1 MSTSQSKHVPVALRT
16 VRRQLDRWRSRHR
29 PHARLP
35 EELWREAT
43 ALAHEHGV
51 NKTAGA
57 LGLKYDS
64 LKKHLEAAS
73 SEISDPKKARP
84 AFVEL
89 PSREILPSS
98 LECTIE
104 LEDGHGATIRLHVR
118 GVRVGDLVSFTR
130 LLRDGRA

>member
-1 MSTSQSKHVPVALRT
+1 MSTSQSKHLPVALRT

-35 EELWREAT
+35 EELWRKAT
-43 ALAHEHGV
+43 ALAHKHGV

-73 SEISDPKKARP
+73 SESSDPKKARP

-98 LECTIE
+98 LECMIE

>member
-1 MSTSQSKHVPVALRT
+1 
-16 VRRQLDRWRSRHR
+16 
-29 PHARLP
+29 
-35 EELWREAT
+35 
-43 ALAHEHGV
+43 
-51 NKTAGA
+51 